1 MKNIVVLDAHTLSPL
16 QPGEHSPFHPNWDTL
31 AALGPLQ
38 LYPRTKP
45 DEVVARAQNAQI
57 LLTNKA
63 VVSADH
69 INALPQLEYI
79 GVMATGYNIVDLD
92 AARARGIPVTNIPG
106 YGTASVA
113 QHVFALLLELTARVG
128 ATDAAVKNGD
138 WARCPDFC
146 FTVSPFVELAGKTL
160 GIVGYGTIGQAV
172 ARIAAAFGMR
182 ILATARSP
190 KPSEVPVEW
199 VSREELFRQ
208 SDVITLH
215 CPLTEDT
222 RHLINA
228 ASLATMKP
236 SAFLINTGRGPLI
249 DEAAL
254 ATALKDG
261 VIAGFGGDVLSAE
274 PPSPTNPLLAAPRT
288 VITPHIAWASVE
300 ARARLMGIL
309 AKNILDFLAGTPSN
323 IVNGVT
329 IGAAGA
335 PVIAQDGDSAS
346 SDISPEPAPAPEGHG
361 PIEPASAE
369 ARQTGGQ
376 DAPAAAPDA
385 ADSPA
390 QEIETENFASQE
402 STLETVAAE
411 ETVGVSSSAPEAP
424 AETISQESEPI
435 TNDFAETAPS
445 DLQEGSLDPISQ
457 EAEAEALA
465 ASDSPTPE
473 TPLDIAATAETVVV
487 SSFSSETPAD
497 AIPHE
502 SESIANNQETTP
514 ASDSQ
519 GPQRDPLSQEAEAEV
534 RAARDST
541 TPETTPDIPASEDPF
556 VVSSVAPETPAETI
570 SHESTSLINDPEETP
585 SSESPEPPT
594 DPISQ
599 EAEAEVLA
607 ATDST
612 TPETTPE
619 IGAPEESQPFPPS
632 DPEAIPA
639 EEVRQQDSAP
649 HSPTSPEEGPA
660 ETSEEKKTDPPSHA
674 C

>member
-16 QPGEHSPFHPNWDTL
+16 QPGEHSPFHPSWDTL

-38 LYPRTKP
+38 LYPRTKS

-79 GVMATGYNIVDLD
+79 GVMATGYNVVDLD

-228 ASLATMKP
+228 ESLAAMKP

-300 ARARLMGIL
+300 ARTRLMGIL

-329 IGAAGA
+329 AGA
-335 PVIAQDGDSAS
+335 GTTLAS
-346 SDISPEPAPAPEGHG
+346 PEEHAPPSPEPQEVPSE
-361 PIEPASAE
+361 E
-369 ARQTGGQ
+369 A
-376 DAPAAAPDA
+376 
-385 ADSPA
+385 
-390 QEIETENFASQE
+390 
-402 STLETVAAE
+402 AAE
-411 ETVGVSSSAPEAP
+411 ESVTIISESAGPAVPVDPDTAEPTV
-424 AETISQESEPI
+424 
-435 TNDFAETAPS
+435 
-445 DLQEGSLDPISQ
+445 
-457 EAEAEALA
+457 
-465 ASDSPTPE
+465 PE
-473 TPLDIAATAETVVV
+473 TPQDIPENEAQGALAET
-487 SSFSSETPAD
+487 
-497 AIPHE
+497 
-502 SESIANNQETTP
+502 
-514 ASDSQ
+514 
-519 GPQRDPLSQEAEAEV
+519 L
-534 RAARDST
+534 AAADST
-541 TPETTPDIPASEDPF
+541 TPESTPETAAPEEFSTSQPFAPEAVPADSLPRESTHIANDVTPDPLPASLEPLADSTP
-556 VVSSVAPETPAETI
+556 PEALAET
-570 SHESTSLINDPEETP
+570 
-585 SSESPEPPT
+585 
-594 DPISQ
+594 
-599 EAEAEVLA
+599 LA
-607 ATDST
+607 AVDST

-619 IGAPEESQPFPPS
+619 VAALEETQPSSPETDSVDSLPNADGKTAAPEPALEDSGLQTPVSPEESY
-632 DPEAIPA
+632 
-639 EEVRQQDSAP
+639 
-649 HSPTSPEEGPA
+649 A
-660 ETSEEKKTDPPSHA
+660 ETVEEQKTAPPPHNW
-674 C
+674 